1 MLRRVLEHNRL
12 NGYAFVTAEFG
23 IVSAAVFVFAV
34 LYGMQGR
41 WFYAAIAAG
50 ITANALLVFG
60 TALASLLRHQPSI
73 GVRRLYINPAVMAEV
88 QQSNPRLLR
97 DTMLIVVT
105 VLIPFSLLLL
115 AGPALLPGRH

>member
-1 MLRRVLEHNRL
+1 MEGINALSDGQLD
-12 NGYAFVTAEFG
+12 YPFVTAEFG

-34 LYGMQGR
+34 LYGIQGR
-41 WFYAAIAAG
+41 WVYAAIAAG

-73 GVRRLYINPAVMAEV
+73 GVRRLYTNPAVMAEV

-105 VLIPFSLLLL
+105 VL
-115 AGPALLPGRH
+115 